1 MIENKESYL
10 GNPLIKR
17 DGIVQQWDK
26 KDLTEYMK
34 CSKDPVY
41 FAKNYVKVIHVDK
54 GLVPFDLYPYQE
66 DFLNILETIDFL
78 LFLPVDNPVKV
89 FQV

>member
-41 FAKNYVKVIHVDK
+41 FAKI
-54 GLVPFDLYPYQE
+54 
-66 DFLNILETIDFL
+66 
-78 LFLPVDNPVKV
+78 
-89 FQV
+89 